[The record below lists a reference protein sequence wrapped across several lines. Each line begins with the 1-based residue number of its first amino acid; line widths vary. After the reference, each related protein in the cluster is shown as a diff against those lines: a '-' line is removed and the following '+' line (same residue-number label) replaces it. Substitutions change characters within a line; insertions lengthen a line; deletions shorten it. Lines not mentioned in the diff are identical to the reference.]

1 MKRIVIAALLI
12 TSVLVPAVVTGLSTA
27 ARAAVVTV
35 SLPTTVSISDR
46 TLTFSGT
53 VRVRSTTTG
62 LRSAS
67 LWFHYPDALSQTRI
81 GTATSRRPGF
91 LVVTASLDATRIVPG
106 LNTIQV
112 QDDADGN
119 IRTLALDLRR
129 RSRVTLAQGASRTA
143 GQVALVVKVA
153 HYDPKLGR
161 FAPSRLSP
169 VRLQEKVGAVW
180 VPLAQVTT
188 SRSGVATVLIKA
200 KAGEHRYRA
209 VRPDGATVLAA
220 TSKTL
225 RTGQLIDPPTC
236 LRWPTGAVI
245 CTTRPAAACPR
256 FTDPAICR

>member
-12 TSVLVPAVVTGLSTA
+12 TSVLVPAVVTGLSAT
-27 ARAAVVTV
+27 ARAAVVAV

-91 LVVTASLDATRIVPG
+91 LVVTASLDAARIVPG

-129 RSRVTLAQGASRTA
+129 RSRVTLAQAAPRTD
-143 GQVALVVKVA
+143 GQVALVVKVS

-169 VRLQEKVGAVW
+169 VRLQEKVGDVW

-188 SRSGVATVLIKA
+188 RRSGLADVLIKA
-200 KAGEHRYRA
+200 ARGAHEYRA
-209 VRPDGATVLAA
+209 IRPDGATVLAA

-225 RTGQLIDPPTC
+225 RTGRIPNPHGC
-236 LRWPTGAVI
+236 RLRTPGPVI
-245 CTTRPAAACPR
+245 CSGQYT
-256 FTDPAICR
+256 AICTPVTDRRCR